1 MVWQYNERS
10 AQKVGKYFFLLLS
23 KGYQESS
30 LQKSNSHIT
39 VTEESVL
46 LPATPLSQ
54 WGFALQPCH

>member
-1 MVWQYNERS
+1 MKEVLKKLENI
-10 AQKVGKYFFLLLS
+10 FFLLLS